1 MLIAGRFA
9 VGNSP
14 FLRGWQQE
22 YMKAHGSMPPQDK
35 VMDFLTSVVRNESI
49 PMQNK
54 LSSACLFCIGMLSFR
69 TTDVKKSITLS
80 CGGIEP

>member
-22 YMKAHGSMPPQDK
+22 YMKAHGSMPSQDK
-35 VMDFLTSVVRNESI
+35 VMNFLTSVVQNESI

-54 LSSACLFCIGMLSFR
+54 QAELRLLDQMQRFAPEVRSVVG
-69 TTDVKKSITLS
+69 
-80 CGGIEP
+80 